1 MQRTPTRKLPGCG
14 VTAARMHSGPRRL
27 GRVRLLACCALAL
40 FGCSQTA
47 ALAGDTEALA
57 KASQNPVADLI
68 SVPFQNNT
76 NFRTGPF
83 DRAQDQLNIE
93 PVIPLHLNAQWN
105 VISRT
110 ILPIES
116 QPNPVFDSSTDGL
129 GDINQSFFLT
139 PAHPGSLIL
148 GFGPIIT
155 APTGTSR
162 ILGTGKWLLGPTAVA
177 VTMPGHW
184 VIGALVNNQWSVA
197 GDKQRPTVNAFYS
210 QYFIN
215 YNLPEGW
222 YLTSAPIITADW
234 TAASDQRWTLPFG
247 GGAGKL
253 FKIGEQNFSGTVQAY
268 YNVVHP
274 DDGPDWQL
282 RAQISALFPTK

>member
-1 MQRTPTRKLPGCG
+1 MPSDPGANSAKLI
-14 VTAARMHSGPRRL
+14 
-27 GRVRLLACCALAL
+27 ALA
-40 FGCSQTA
+40 FIAGVPVA
-47 ALAGDTEALA
+47 AHAGDTEALA

-76 NFRTGPF
+76 NFNTGPF
-83 DRAQDQLNIE
+83 DRKQDMLNIE
-93 PVIPLHLNAQWN
+93 PVIPLHVTAQWN

-110 ILPIES
+110 ILPFES
-116 QPNPVFDSSTDGL
+116 QPDPFLDSSADGL
-129 GDINQSFFLT
+129 GDINQSLFLT
-139 PAHPGSLIL
+139 PAHPGSLIW
-148 GFGPIIT
+148 GIGPIVT
-155 APTGTSR
+155 APTATST

-184 VIGALVNNQWSVA
+184 VIGALVNNQWSIA
-197 GDKQRPTVNAFYS
+197 GDAQRPSVNAFYS

-215 YNLPEGW
+215 YNLPDGW

-234 TAASDQRWTLPFG
+234 TAAADQRWTVPFG

-253 FKIGEQNFSGTVQAY
+253 FKIGDQNFSGTAQAY

-282 RAQISALFPTK
+282 RLQLSALFPTK